1 MRRLLPLIYFLIG
14 ALLLAGLPP
23 IAAAQPA
30 VSDVRVTQV
39 DTSRYPEVT
48 LYVAATDAAGQPRGG
63 LRRADFAVT
72 EDGTPVEISAFDGGG
87 GAMAAALVLDRS
99 RSMEERDKLRGAQ
112 DAARAFVQQMRP
124 GDRTTL
130 VSFHS
135 RIRSEQPLTGQR
147 DVLLHAVDRLRANG
161 GTALYD
167 AVIAGVDALASAEGR
182 RVLLL
187 LTDGQDCR
195 DVPEGI
201 CPDAYGSDA
210 TLDEAIAYANQHE
223 QPLYVVGLG
232 ERGHASSDE
241 RGINETVLQRLAA
254 DTYGD
259 YFYAPRGDELAALYT
274 RLASSVQNEYRLT
287 YTSPRP
293 FYDGTR
299 RDIRVSV
306 GGAASS
312 GGYVERHLINV
323 QSNPLVG
330 LLLLL
335 PLVGLLLLPTLARR
349 TGWRPAWPLGQR
361 RRNGAADPQAA
372 RSVPVEDAAADTAD
386 TADSTDDS
394 SPGTPPETR
403 SGAAPA
409 ASTTTA
415 TRTASATHRFCH
427 QCGTPLRP
435 GSRFCGQ
442 CGAQTGTG
450 DNA

>member
-1 MRRLLPLIYFLIG
+1 MRRLLPLILFLVG

-23 IAAAQPA
+23 TAAAQPA

-63 LRRADFAVT
+63 LRRADFGVT

-87 GAMAAALVLDRS
+87 GAIAAALVLDRS
-99 RSMEERDKLRGAQ
+99 GSMAERDKLAGAQ

-124 GDRTTL
+124 GDQTTL
-130 VSFHS
+130 VSFDQS
-135 RIRSEQPLTGQR
+135 IRTAQPLTGQR
-147 DVLLHAVDRLRANG
+147 DVLLHAVDRLRAEG

-167 AVIAGVDALASAEGR
+167 AVIAGVDALAPAEGR

-195 DVPEGI
+195 DVAESV
-201 CPDAYGSDA
+201 CPASYGSDA
-210 TLDEAIAYANQHE
+210 TLDEAIGYANQHE
-223 QPLYVVGLG
+223 QPLYIVGLG
-232 ERGHASSDE
+232 ERGRDSSDE
-241 RGINETVLQRLAA
+241 RGINESVLQRLASE
-254 DTYGD
+254 TYGE
-259 YFYAPRGDELAALYT
+259 YFYAPRGDELAALYA
-274 RLASSVQNEYRLT
+274 RLASDVQNEYRLT

-306 GGAASS
+306 GGATSS

-330 LLLLL
+330 VLLLL

-349 TGWRPAWPLGQR
+349 VNWRPGWMPGMR
-361 RRNGAADPQAA
+361 GRNGAADPQAA
-372 RSVPVEDAAADTAD
+372 RTVPVEDEAE
-386 TADSTDDS
+386 DDS
-394 SPGTPPETR
+394 PTG
-403 SGAAPA
+403 GAAPHTDNGGPA
-409 ASTTTA
+409 TATSTATA
-415 TRTASATHRFCH
+415 TRTASATHRFCD

-435 GSRFCGQ
+435 GARFCGQ

-450 DNA
+450 DGA